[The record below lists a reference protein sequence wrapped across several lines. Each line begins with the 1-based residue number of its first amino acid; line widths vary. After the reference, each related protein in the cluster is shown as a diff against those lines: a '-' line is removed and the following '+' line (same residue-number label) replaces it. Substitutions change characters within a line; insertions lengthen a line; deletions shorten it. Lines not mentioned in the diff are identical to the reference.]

1 MTPGMYSIVWMS
13 GRNETK
19 IVNGLHNMHTNFTID
34 QCKNQWII
42 LTAPNG
48 VVRDSI
54 FVQKTQENHTRGR
67 LNGVNEDF
75 QTVGIQ
81 GWRVYTAPTFSAI
94 NNLPAYLDYAPKP
107 LFTEPSGIG
116 SVTTPTFEIY
126 HTFFGAPIDTS
137 CFEVWFTTDGST
149 PSPSNGVQYI
159 DPATPLIPPPTQL
172 TMFRAVTYPKSTAT
186 VVPAVPPTYCELNYL
201 PSFIETNTYF
211 CESGVLETDFSKK
224 FGVLSIAIH
233 TTDINWFLVGTPA
246 ASVHVEYYDLQS
258 SGNKRFVTEGYAQM
272 TKPVNESWLAF
283 QKGFNLNID
292 DRRGFGCNFES
303 QIFNVPELGTSSR
316 TVFPTLQVYGGDLE
330 AHSAPA
336 TNTTLPSFGT
346 GLRDVFL
353 QTLAAKNNIKVNPL
367 HIKPI
372 SVFVNGK
379 YAGTYNFKEIYDPYY
394 EEYYNGQTEKDKTSM
409 LFYHNGEGSV
419 NTHTS
424 TNNWKGS
431 PTSDTYSFTTSYPF
445 NTTSPTQPSS
455 NYNKLKTLLDIPNFI
470 DWNIINSY
478 SQNSN
483 LYNYNIAMAK
493 GSNSLTSGGR
503 WHHYLWNMPSVFQ
516 YGWLSQNTYTY
527 NVPIT
532 SPCAI
537 SQPTYPLSPN
547 M

>member
-1 MTPGMYSIVWMS
+1 MS

-94 NNLPAYLDYAPKP
+94 NNLPPYLDYAPKP

-116 SVTTPTFEIY
+116 SVTTPSFEIY

-211 CESGVLETDFSKK
+211 INVTHQIPVVSVCGTQLATLFGGSWGISPVGVMEYFESDGSFIEEVVGDFNKHGNDSWAYPQRGVDFVGRDEAGYNEALNHQLFIRKHDVYGLKVIKLDRIITNMFTKEFIIAVVFFQISQFQIVIYQTIFK
-224 FGVLSIAIH
+224 FSPSNI
-233 TTDINWFLVGTPA
+233 
-246 ASVHVEYYDLQS
+246 
-258 SGNKRFVTEGYAQM
+258 
-272 TKPVNESWLAF
+272 LAF
-283 QKGFNLNID
+283 CSTTAIKDIRL
-292 DRRGFGCNFES
+292 
-303 QIFNVPELGTSSR
+303 
-316 TVFPTLQVYGGDLE
+316 
-330 AHSAPA
+330 
-336 TNTTLPSFGT
+336 NTT
-346 GLRDVFL
+346 
-353 QTLAAKNNIKVNPL
+353 
-367 HIKPI
+367 
-372 SVFVNGK
+372 
-379 YAGTYNFKEIYDPYY
+379 EI
-394 EEYYNGQTEKDKTSM
+394 QM
-409 LFYHNGEGSV
+409 
-419 NTHTS
+419 
-424 TNNWKGS
+424 
-431 PTSDTYSFTTSYPF
+431 
-445 NTTSPTQPSS
+445 
-455 NYNKLKTLLDIPNFI
+455 
-470 DWNIINSY
+470 II
-478 SQNSN
+478 
-483 LYNYNIAMAK
+483 
-493 GSNSLTSGGR
+493 
-503 WHHYLWNMPSVFQ
+503 
-516 YGWLSQNTYTY
+516 
-527 NVPIT
+527 
-532 SPCAI
+532 
-537 SQPTYPLSPN
+537 
-547 M
+547 